1 MMLPNLIYNGNSY
14 TQQPDEK
21 VWIASLRNAF
31 TFGGCNVAESGTPFS
46 GFQQPIFLHIAG
58 SKDSH
63 TPMLIS
69 FVSTEAG
76 EKYGHMTYET
86 RMIITNISGSAVDYR
101 KIACD
106 YGKLSINPYWG

>member
-1 MMLPNLIYNGNSY
+1 MMNAELIYNGDSY
-14 TQQPDEK
+14 TQQPDGK

-31 TFGGCNVAESGTPFS
+31 TFGGYNVAESGAPCS
-46 GFQQPIFLHIAG
+46 RFQQPILLHTVG

-63 TPMLIS
+63 TTWLVS

-76 EKYGHMTYET
+76 EKYGCMTYET
-86 RMIITNISGSAVDYR
+86 RMVITNISGSAVDYT